1 MKTQILL
8 TFLFFFGIQMSGFSQ
23 NNTTITDNSS
33 YNADNSAVLD
43 VYSTSKG
50 MLVPRMTSGQVLSI
64 VNPATGL
71 LVFNTTVNS
80 FWFYNGSLWDD
91 LSSGTNSLWSVNP
104 STGDVYLDNFN
115 TNIGIGTNEPMGKL
129 SIVGNTGSN
138 PDDPLFEIKD
148 EFGFPI
154 FSVSSEG
161 VRVYVKDVSKGT
173 SGGFAVG
180 RYGIAKGVP
189 DTSFLIVTPDST
201 RVYIQEGN
209 KGSSGGFAVG
219 RYGIAKGNANTIFY
233 ASSDS
238 TRVYTSTNT
247 KGVSGGFAVGRYGI
261 AKGATENYLH
271 MTKDNYLI
279 GHRAGDSLVGGMYNT
294 FLGFESGIN
303 TTTGGHNVFMGY
315 QSGYENMTGQSNV
328 FLGNQA
334 GFSNTGGLNNIF
346 IGFQSGYANTGDVLN
361 GLSNVFIGTYAG
373 SWNETGNNNIFL
385 GEESGKWNSTGS
397 NNVYLGRSS
406 YGIAGGT
413 NGVAVGYNSRATG
426 SNSVSLGAYAGYNS
440 SGSDCVYLGYQAGY
454 GNMVNDLLIIENEW
468 PSTNPF
474 IIGNFATD
482 VLRIN
487 ATLGVGTAPS
497 YKFDVSADASASYA
511 ARFFNDGN
519 NENRYGIIIQA
530 GSDLGSTTTGGYGWY
545 INFRDGDGSSV
556 GWISSNNG
564 AMVYGTKSADAN
576 KPGLTLSKQNAT
588 GLLNKI
594 QIYDYYTSVEN
605 KVLQTGFFNSNLL
618 DVFPQSLNFNVEEN
632 QYFTN
637 YSAFVPVLIKAHQ
650 EQQFIIEQ
658 QQNTID
664 GMQKEMEELKL
675 KMDQLLHQ
683 INK

>member
-1 MKTQILL
+1 MKRFFPKTLFVILVVLNL
-8 TFLFFFGIQMSGFSQ
+8 TSFSQ
-23 NNTTITDNSS
+23 NNTVITDNSS

-50 MLVPRMTSGQVLSI
+50 MLVPRMTSAQVLSI
-64 VNPATGL
+64 SNPATGL

-115 TNIGIGTNEPMGKL
+115 SNIGIGTNEPMGKL

-173 SGGFAVG
+173 TGGFAVG

-189 DTSFLIVTPDST
+189 DTSYLIVTPDST
-201 RVYIQEGN
+201 RVYMQQGN
-209 KGSSGGFAVG
+209 KGSAGGFAVG
-219 RYGIAKGNANTIFY
+219 RYGIAKGHANTIFY
-233 ASSDS
+233 ASNDS
-238 TRVYTSTNT
+238 TRVYTDTNG

-279 GHRAGDSLVGGMYNT
+279 GHRAGDSLEGGMYNT

-315 QSGYENMTGQSNV
+315 QSGYENTTGQSNV
-328 FLGNQA
+328 FMGNQA

-397 NNVYLGRSS
+397 NNVYVGRSS

-440 SGSDCVYLGYQAGY
+440 TGSDCVYLGYQAGY
-454 GNMVNDLLIIENEW
+454 GNTLNDALIIENEW
-468 PSTNPF
+468 PATNPF

-487 ATLGVGTAPS
+487 ATLGVGTAPG
-497 YKFDVSADASASYA
+497 YKFDVYADAAASYA

-530 GSDLGSTTTGGYGWY
+530 GADIGSSTGSGWY

-564 AMVYGTKSADAN
+564 VMTYGTKSADAN
-576 KPGLTLSKQNAT
+576 KPGLTLSKQNAAD
-588 GLLNKI
+588 LLNKI
-594 QIYDYYTSVEN
+594 QIYDYYTSVES

-618 DVFPQSLNFNVEEN
+618 DVFPQSLNFNAEEN

-637 YSAFVPVLIKAHQ
+637 YSTFIPVLIKAHQ
-650 EQQFIIEQ
+650 EQENRISSLE
-658 QQNTID
+658 
-664 GMQKEMEELKL
+664 KENAELKL
-675 KMDQLLHQ
+675 KIDEILKKL
-683 INK
+683 NP